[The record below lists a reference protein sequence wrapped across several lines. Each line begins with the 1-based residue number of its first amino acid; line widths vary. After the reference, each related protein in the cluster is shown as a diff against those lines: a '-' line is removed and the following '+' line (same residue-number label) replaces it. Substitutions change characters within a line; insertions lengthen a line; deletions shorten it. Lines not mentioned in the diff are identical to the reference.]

1 MSEVLLQESELQTA
15 KTQETTTPDFIAKTY
30 TLPQFIALQEEENDE
45 KKFLSIVAQ
54 LLRGK
59 IVVTNYK
66 MANDECLE
74 SELSFRIVDK
84 IQEIE
89 SSYLFRLFERLPV
102 VIRLGDEILGPKNR
116 VKSIELVLT
125 LFKNEKAI
133 QFMNAAGADA
143 LDKVVFVSLL
153 HIFLGNSSQ
162 RTDLFSIF
170 NNIPKSLYVI
180 YLNRLMHESC
190 VLATQK
196 LIRVHKPDIIN
207 DEVYLSITP
216 RLFHLLGNQDIEMI

>member
-1 MSEVLLQESELQTA
+1 MSEVLLQQTEPQTT
-15 KTQETTTPDFIAKTY
+15 KTQEIAATGFTAKTY
-30 TLPQFIALQEEENDE
+30 TLPQFIALQEEDNDE

-59 IVVTNYK
+59 IVV
-66 MANDECLE
+66 ANRIDNDNCLE
-74 SELSFRIVDK
+74 SDLSFRMVEK
-84 IQEIE
+84 IQESE

-102 VIRLGDEILGPKNR
+102 VIRLGDEILGSLNR

-125 LFKNEKAI
+125 LFKNEKVVKYL
-133 QFMNAAGADA
+133 NAAGADG

-162 RTDLFSIF
+162 RTDLFPIF
-170 NNIPKSLYVI
+170 SNIPKSLYVI
-180 YLNRLMHESC
+180 YLNRLMQENC

-207 DEVYLSITP
+207 DEVYLSITS
-216 RLFHLLGNQDIEMI
+216 RLFDLLGNQDIEMI